1 MRRWAWML
9 SSDTRKVSRVKKR
22 PGQRGATSATTWAS
36 EMQMQVSMA
45 AMAMGLTASSRVI

>member
-1 MRRWAWML
+1 ML

-22 PGQRGATSATTWAS
+22 PGQRGATSATIWAT
-36 EMQMQVSMA
+36 EMAMQVNMA